1 MFCVCCRLFE
11 FSRST
16 VVPCIKKQL
25 GAVGGGGGLTPWLLI
40 FNELAHITFN
50 KLNELTHVT
59 LMHMHT

>member
-25 GAVGGGGGLTPWLLI
+25 GGGGGLTPWLLI

-50 KLNELTHVT
+50 KLAHVT